1 MSTTGTTI
9 DEMRPGVVTLKPR
22 SEQEQEYRYVHL
34 LPIFSSDRYPPLT
47 PYDHVDPGQRALL
60 HSNPHAFLDGATSI
74 SEITPRFGTE
84 VVGINLA
91 ELDST
96 GRDQVALEVGIPLF
110 LHTPVSY
117 FK

>member
-34 LPIFSSDRYPPLT
+34 LPIFSSDRYPPLA

-60 HSNPHAFLDGATSI
+60 HSNPHAFLDGATEGI
-74 SEITPRFGTE
+74 RELETPAVIDAIKHR
-84 VVGINLA
+84 
-91 ELDST
+91 
-96 GRDQVALEVGIPLF
+96 RQ
-110 LHTPVSY
+110 TPPHVPP
-117 FK
+117 